1 MKILV
6 ISDIHENFDNLS
18 RVLEKIP
25 ELWVEIIFC
34 LWDLINGWI
43 ARMIASQDIPTHLV
57 WWNNDGTRVA
67 ITKKF
72 IEANNGSMV
81 SNECFDTCQV
91 WWRKLFL
98 THYPLLA
105 QSIAKSWDYDA
116 VFYGHDHEKFND
128 TYQNCLIFNP
138 GEISAHKTQTCTF
151 WVYDTETNSAELYE
165 ISNPSSIKTEIS
177 ADFMK
182 NLKLKKSERKF
193 W

>member
-18 RVLEKIP
+18 RVLEQISN
-25 ELWVEIIFC
+25 LWVEMIFC

-57 WWNNDGTRVA
+57 WWNNDWTRVA

-72 IEANNGSMV
+72 MEANNKSVV
-81 SNECFDTCQV
+81 SDECFDICKVGWQSI
-91 WWRKLFL
+91 FL

-105 QSIAKSWDYDA
+105 QLAAKSWDYNA
-116 VFYGHDHEKFND
+116 VFYWHNHILSMEKIWS
-128 TYQNCLIFNP
+128 CVLFNP

-151 WVYDTETNSAELYE
+151 WIYDTVSNTVE
-165 ISNPSSIKTEIS
+165 IHNIQNPSSIKTEIS
-177 ADFMK
+177 KDFMR
-182 NLKLKKSERKF
+182 NLKLKKSDRKF

>member
-18 RVLEKIP
+18 RVLQQIP
-25 ELWVEIIFC
+25 DLWVEMIFC

-43 ARMIASQDIPTHLV
+43 ARMLASQDIPTHLV

-72 IEANNGSMV
+72 LEADNGSVV
-81 SNECFDTCQV
+81 SDETFDICQV
-91 WWRKLFL
+91 WGKSVFL

-105 QSIAKSWDYDA
+105 DLAAKSGDFDA
-116 VFYGHDHEKFND
+116 VFYGHNHHLKQE
-128 TYQNCLIFNP
+128 YIWECLLFNP
-138 GEISAHKTQTCTF
+138 GEISAHKTNTCTF
-151 WVYDTETNSAELYE
+151 WVYDTINNSVE
-165 ISNPSSIKTEIS
+165 IHSISQPTSVKTEIS
-177 ADFMK
+177 DSFMK
-182 NLKLKKSERKF
+182 ELQLKKSDRKF

>member
-6 ISDIHENFDNLS
+6 ISDIHENFDNLA
-18 RVLEKIP
+18 RVLEQIP
-25 ELWVEIIFC
+25 KLWVEKIFC
-34 LWDLINGWI
+34 LWDLINWWI

-57 WWNNDGTRVA
+57 WWNNDWTRVA

-72 IEANNGSMV
+72 IEANNGSIV
-81 SNECFDTCQV
+81 SNECFDACQV
-91 WWRKLFL
+91 WWRNIFL

-116 VFYGHDHEKFND
+116 VFYGHNHEKFNWKQE
-128 TYQNCLIFNP
+128 TCLIFNP

-151 WVYDTETNSAELYE
+151 WVYNTETNTAEIHE
-165 ISNPSSIKTEIS
+165 ISKPSSVKTEIS
-177 ADFMK
+177 ANFMK
-182 NLKLKKSERKF
+182 DLKLKKSERRF